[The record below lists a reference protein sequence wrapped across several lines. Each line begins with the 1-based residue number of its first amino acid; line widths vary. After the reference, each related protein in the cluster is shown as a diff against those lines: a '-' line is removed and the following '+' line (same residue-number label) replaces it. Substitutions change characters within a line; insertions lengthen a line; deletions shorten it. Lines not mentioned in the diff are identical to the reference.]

1 VPEESS
7 SIYEKS
13 TGALND
19 SKLFLE
25 LLLFGSET
33 MEILSQRMENYA
45 MLDGACLQ
53 LLDVSLPFLEYP
65 LLLALQLFMLQVDLS
80 ISLLLYLVEFQF
92 KCLFLCLNLHLN
104 DPFLSE
110 LCFISKSCLLL
121 NSLIT
126 LSDHSECFCL
136 CFFR

>member
-1 VPEESS
+1 MPEESS

-13 TGALND
+13 TGSLND

-33 MEILSQRMENYA
+33 MEVLSQRMENYA
-45 MLDGACLQ
+45 MLDRACLQ
-53 LLDVSLPFLEYP
+53 LLDVSLLFLEYP

-92 KCLFLCLNLHLN
+92 
-104 DPFLSE
+104 
-110 LCFISKSCLLL
+110 
-121 NSLIT
+121 
-126 LSDHSECFCL
+126 
-136 CFFR
+136 